1 VTFSLVP
8 CRAFDPHSRRGEGE
22 AREAGRAAPS
32 GGLQAG
38 WTPLCSRL
46 AEGRITWACAFA
58 RFLLFSVCVHP
69 PSRARRVWWRSPA
82 CCVPDAVWQTQWAN
96 QRLQKVLGQDVS
108 EVCEYLVNIEVCCVR
123 WFAPCPHWS
132 ASAPPLP
139 RGPRARLSRLPAH
152 HPVWCVGQPH
162 LPAALAPRPMRARRD
177 EAHDAAHDAQTG
189 RRRAARVR

>member
-1 VTFSLVP
+1 LS
-8 CRAFDPHSRRGEGE
+8 RAALPGTRIQGE
-22 AREAGRAAPS
+22 AKEKPGKRAGLLHRGACRRD
-32 GGLQAG
+32 G
-38 WTPLCSRL
+38 PLCVPGWPRGASL
-46 AEGRITWACAFA
+46 GPA
-58 RFLLFSVCVHP
+58 
-69 PSRARRVWWRSPA
+69 PSRAFCCSPSVSIPRPVLAAWRSPA